1 MTPPS
6 APSPR
11 ISPAARRLVAGAAA
25 LATAVSAGLVT
36 ALPAQADQATPA
48 VVDSTVHDGR
58 YLSLTFDDGPDPVST
73 PALLAV
79 LKKHHVKAAFCLWGD
94 HVQQH
99 PEVVRQ
105 IAADGHRLCNH
116 TMHHNDMA
124 DWDADA
130 IRQDLE
136 QTSAAIRAAVP
147 GARIDYFRAPY
158 GSWGRTPEVAAELGM
173 QPLGWRLTVG
183 DWAPPGTAE
192 LVRRIEEG
200 VTPGAVVLLHDGGGD
215 RSQTVE
221 AVDQVIPRLQ
231 AEGWRFDKPARRG

>member
-1 MTPPS
+1 MITSTTPS
-6 APSPR
+6 R
-11 ISPAARRLVAGAAA
+11 RLSPAARRVVAGAAA
-25 LATAVSAGLVT
+25 LVTAVSATVAT

-48 VVDSTVHDGR
+48 IVDSTVHDGQ
-58 YLSLTFDDGPDPVST
+58 YVSLTFDDGPDPVST
-73 PALLAV
+73 PQLLAV
-79 LKKHHVKAAFCLWGD
+79 LKKHHVKATFCLWGD
-94 HVQQH
+94 HVRQH
-99 PEVVRQ
+99 PDVVRQ
-105 IAADGHRLCNH
+105 IAAAGHRLCNH
-116 TMHHNDMA
+116 TMHHDDMGT
-124 DWDADA
+124 WDTEA
-130 IRQDLE
+130 IREDLE
-136 QTSAAIRAAVP
+136 QTTAAIRAAVP

-173 QPLGWRLTVG
+173 QPLGWQLAVG

-221 AVDQVIPRLQ
+221 AVDQVIPLLK